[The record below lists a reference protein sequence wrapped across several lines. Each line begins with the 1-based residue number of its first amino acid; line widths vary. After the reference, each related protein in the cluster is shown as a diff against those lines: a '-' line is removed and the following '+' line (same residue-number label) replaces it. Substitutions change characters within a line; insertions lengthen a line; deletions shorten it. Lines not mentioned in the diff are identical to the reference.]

1 MVFDVSEGLVVVLS
15 HCWFVHGSG
24 RLSLYPVLCT
34 FLLVCTQFCVRLCW
48 FVHSYVVSVG
58 LTSPF
63 VWTWLYVFGGSTYPF
78 SRTDIVFLLRNL
90 AGFND
95 ALLRA

>member
-1 MVFDVSEGLVVVLS
+1 MYTVLGVSVCTQFCVRLW
-15 HCWFVHGSG
+15 WFVPGSVYDSVG
-24 RLSLYPVLCT
+24 LYPVLCMT
-34 FLLVCTQFCVRLCW
+34 LLVCTQLCVRLCW

-63 VWTWLYVFGGSTYPF
+63 VWTWLYVSGGSTYPF
-78 SRTDIVFLLRNL
+78 SRTDIMLLLRNL

-95 ALLRA
+95 A